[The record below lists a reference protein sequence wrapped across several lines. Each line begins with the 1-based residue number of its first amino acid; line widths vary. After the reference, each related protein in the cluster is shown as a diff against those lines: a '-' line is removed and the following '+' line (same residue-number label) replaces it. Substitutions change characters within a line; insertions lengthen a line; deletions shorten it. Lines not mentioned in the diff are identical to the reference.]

1 MFTFHWTE
9 LLVIVF
15 GGLIL
20 FFGLALL
27 MLHRR
32 NEILEDLLT
41 PEEPNLEIDFFGAR
55 APKQKK
61 KEDVPSEEDT
71 ASPEPSGTE
80 EASPEQ
86 PEPPPPATPAAPP
99 PTA

>member
-71 ASPEPSGTE
+71 ASPEPSDT
-80 EASPEQ
+80 ADSEQ
-86 PEPPPPATPAAPP
+86 PETPPAAPAPP
-99 PTA
+99 PTV